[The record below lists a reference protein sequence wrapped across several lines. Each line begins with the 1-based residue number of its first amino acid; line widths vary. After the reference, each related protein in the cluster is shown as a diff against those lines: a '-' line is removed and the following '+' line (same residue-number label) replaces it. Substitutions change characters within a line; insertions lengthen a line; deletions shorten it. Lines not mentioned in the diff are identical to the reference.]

1 MLTIKKMDKVSKKHL
16 PIAILIDCSESVQDI
31 QALLNSS
38 IRKMV
43 WELNRRVEL
52 RQYVE
57 LLVVQYNDF
66 FRVPAKFEPVSSIQ
80 PGQLDIRSCE
90 GTTYTGMAI
99 LKTLQMLQEQQMV
112 YEGSKE
118 KCTMPLMFLF
128 TDGYPDA
135 GEGAPKEDVEQVA
148 QDYQEAATL
157 IKELEAEGA
166 LYFCAAG
173 IQRQDGFGADMDM
186 LKKLS
191 DHPDRIVQVIG
202 DDNGGETISRFCK
215 VICDTAT
222 ALRQRTP
229 LADAMEQML

>member
-1 MLTIKKMDKVSKKHL
+1 MLNIHKNERISKKHL

-31 QALLNSS
+31 QTLLNRS

-43 WELNRRVEL
+43 QELNKRAEL

-57 LLVVQYNDF
+57 LLVVHYNDI
-66 FRVPAKFEPVSSIQ
+66 FRVPAKFEPVSSIH

-99 LKTLQMLQEQQMV
+99 LKTLQMLQEQKMIYDGRQ
-112 YEGSKE
+112 E

-135 GEGAPKEDVEQVA
+135 GNGAPREDVEQVA
-148 QDYQEAATL
+148 RDYQDAAAL
-157 IKELEAEGA
+157 IRELEAEGE

-173 IQRQDGFGADMDM
+173 IQRKDGFGADMEM
-186 LKKLS
+186 LRKLS
-191 DHPDRIVQVIG
+191 DHRDRIVQVIG
-202 DDNGGETISRFCK
+202 DENGDETISRFCR

-229 LADAMEQML
+229 LEDAMERM